1 MTTKPDMNQSVES
14 IAGLLGTSA
23 QYSLRVPDYQRSYS
37 WSKRQYGEF
46 WDDVKEFAFEN
57 ETNANTYFLGAV
69 VFVSSDDPSDGL
81 EILDG
86 QQRLT
91 TATILLMSLAKFL
104 RSEGDTDYADDITS
118 LYVARRERG
127 GRKTMYKLV
136 LNSHDESYFRQLVQ
150 EQDDDV
156 KPVTRSHKNILA
168 CKRFFDAQLR
178 AWKRED
184 KEGAADRARKL
195 ADTLLDKV
203 FVCSITANNL
213 NAAGFVFERLND
225 RGIGLTPVD
234 LVRSLVM
241 QRCKDEDRE
250 VILDGWRKI
259 FQVEG
264 RGSVDDMLRFHWVTR
279 QGDATS
285 DALYK
290 LIKTRFKKKEPRYNP
305 VRFTRDLQRAAE
317 VYNGIYSAAEGTD
330 AYTDVAAYV
339 VELNAKPMIPLL
351 MKCNGF
357 EPVLRDRLATTA
369 FTAFIRNRVIANH
382 SSTSFEDEV
391 YVIARDVK
399 ENEGSVVKACDK
411 LHQYMLDDNDFLR
424 AFELRSLNVQKSA
437 KLVLRLIESHLQRE
451 RAGGKIEL
459 VVGSNSLVDLEHI
472 YPRKPEPGREWPGD
486 EDWLNRIGNLTLL
499 AAGLNREAQNG
510 PFEEKKEEYSQS
522 QLFLTRE
529 LLDID
534 EWSSD
539 QIVARQQR
547 MAQLAL
553 KVWPKEA

>member
-1 MTTKPDMNQSVES
+1 MTTKPDMHQSVES
-14 IAGLLGTSA
+14 IAGLLGTSG

-46 WDDVKEFAFEN
+46 WDDVVDFTFEN

-69 VFVSSDDPSDGL
+69 VFVGRDDPNDGL

-91 TATILLMSLAKFL
+91 TATILLMSLANFL
-104 RSEGDTDYADDITS
+104 RSESDADYADDVTS

-127 GRKTMYKLV
+127 GRETMYKLV
-136 LNSHDESYFRQLVQ
+136 LNSHDESFFRQLVQ
-150 EQDDDV
+150 EQDDGV

-178 AWKRED
+178 AWKRNDE
-184 KEGAADRARKL
+184 EGAADRARKL

-241 QRCKDEDRE
+241 QRCTDQDRE
-250 VILDGWRKI
+250 VILDDWRKI

-290 LIKTRFKKKEPRYNP
+290 LIKARFKKKEPGYNP
-305 VRFTRDLQRAAE
+305 VGFTRDLQRAAG
-317 VYNGIYSAAEGTD
+317 VYNGIYSATERKD

-369 FTAFIRNRVIANH
+369 FTAFIRNRVIANQ

-399 ENEGSVVKACDK
+399 RDEASVTDACNK
-411 LHQYMLDDNDFLR
+411 LRQYMLDDDDFAR
-424 AFELRSLNVQKSA
+424 AFEIRSLNVQKTA
-437 KLVLRLIESHLQRE
+437 KLILRLMESHLQRE
-451 RAGGKIEL
+451 RAGGNVEL

-472 YPRKPEPGREWPGD
+472 YPRKPEAEHEWPEGQ
-486 EDWLNRIGNLTLL
+486 DWLNRVGNLTLL

-510 PFEEKKEEYSQS
+510 PFEDKKAEYSQS

-534 EWSSD
+534 EWSPEKV
-539 QIVARQQR
+539 VARQKR

>member
-290 LIKTRFKKKEPRYNP
+290 LIKTRFKNKEPRYNP

>member
-46 WDDVKEFAFEN
+46 WDDVEEFAFEN

-69 VFVSSDDPSDGL
+69 VFVSSDHPSDGL

-104 RSEGDTDYADDITS
+104 RSEGDTAYADDVTS

-168 CKRFFDAQLR
+168 CKRFFDSQLR

-241 QRCKDEDRE
+241 QRCKDGDRE

-279 QGDATS
+279 RGDATS

-290 LIKTRFKKKEPRYNP
+290 LIKARFKDKEPGYNP
-305 VRFTRDLQRAAE
+305 VRFTRDLERSAE
-317 VYNGIYSAAEGTD
+317 IYNGIYSAAEGSD

-351 MKCNGF
+351 MKCNSF
-357 EPVLRDRLATTA
+357 DPDLRARLATMA
-369 FTAFIRNRVIANH
+369 FTAFIRNRVIADQ
-382 SSTSFEDEV
+382 SSTSFENEV
-391 YVIARDVK
+391 YVIARDVNG
-399 ENEGSVVKACDK
+399 NEASVAEACDR
-411 LHQYMLDDNDFLR
+411 LRRYMLDDAGFVH
-424 AFELRSLNVQKSA
+424 AFETRSLNVQKSA

-459 VVGSNSLVDLEHI
+459 VVGSNSMVELEHI
-472 YPRKPEPGREWPGD
+472 YPKKPADGNEWPEGQ
-486 EDWLNRIGNLTLL
+486 DWLNRIGNLTLL

-510 PFEEKKEEYSQS
+510 PFDDKKEEYSQS

-529 LLDID
+529 LLEMD
-534 EWSSD
+534 EWTPE
-539 QIVARQQR
+539 QIVARQER
-547 MAQLAL
+547 LAQLAL
-553 KVWPKEA
+553 KVWPKEV